1 MRFKKLKMGLASGM
15 MAVMMLAS
23 AGSAFAASTY
33 PNYDTYSVNYLK
45 GAPSTSANPV
55 KEVTL
60 VFYGNGY
67 KANATTFK
75 GSDDR
80 LVTITSSDASGMK
93 TQYITVSNTKPSWKM
108 NGSTSGGVKFR
119 LVASGAV
126 SCTASG
132 RVAINN

>member
-1 MRFKKLKMGLASGM
+1 MRFKKFKMCLVTGM
-15 MAVMMLAS
+15 MAVMMLTS
-23 AGSAFAASTY
+23 TGSAFAASTY
-33 PNYDTYSVNYLK
+33 PDYASYSVNYLK
-45 GAPSTSANPV
+45 GAPSTAANPV
-55 KEVTL
+55 ANVT
-60 VFYGNGY
+60 VAYYANGY

-80 LVTITSSDASGMK
+80 LVKITSSSAGGMK
-93 TQYITVSNTKPSWKM
+93 TKYITVSNTKPTWKM
-108 NGSTSGGVKFR
+108 NGSTNGGVTFR